1 MKRQLFSLFMTGV
14 LVSCQPPDHHSGIR
28 IEAVDNSPAVE
39 YASLSLDQES
49 ASFRRGENQ
58 LNFLIQEYELG
69 KPTLHKRADEWA
81 NSAKGQHIHLI
92 VDGNDY
98 MAHYKPQV
106 ALDLDT
112 GKHDLVAFLSR
123 SYHES
128 LKNPEAYHAVRL
140 KISETGASSL
150 EEITEERLIYSR
162 PKGSYTVDPDHP
174 QPILLDFYL
183 LNTNLIE
190 MNRVKVWL
198 DGESFILKEWK
209 PHLIYGLKAGEH
221 RIRLQL
227 ISVHGELIGSSENDS
242 GIRKFNIQY
251 QSK

>member
-14 LVSCQPPDHHSGIR
+14 LVSCQPPDHQSGIR

-69 KPTLHKRADEWA
+69 KPTPHERARQWA

-92 VDGNDY
+92 IDGSDY

-112 GKHDLVAFLSR
+112 GRHDLIAFLSR

-128 LKNPEAYHAVRL
+128 LKHPEAFQAVRL
-140 KISETGASSL
+140 TIDEAGASSI
-150 EEITEERLIYSR
+150 EGIAEERLIYSR
-162 PKGSYTVDPDHP
+162 PKGSYTIDPDHP

-183 LNTNLIE
+183 LNTELSE
-190 MNRVKVWL
+190 VNRVKVWL
-198 DGESFILKEWK
+198 DGESYVLNEWK

-227 ISVHGELIGSSENDS
+227 ISIHGEPIGGSENDS
-242 GIRKFNIQY
+242 GIRKFDIQY